1 MHTHQ
6 MRSRRASAALV
17 IVVASVALAVSACG
31 GSDDTGASKQSN
43 TKDTTTT
50 TTKKKGSDGSSIAS
64 GILDKASKSGKFG
77 SGEFDSDTAE
87 CVGGSVIDSLGEDGA
102 QEMSAA
108 AAADYTSDQVDALV
122 TAFNSCVPGSMI
134 APTMVSSFYEGMGVT
149 EPTDS
154 AMVECV
160 GGFVEGKTGE
170 IVKEGIASQATD
182 AVPEITLKAFD
193 KCMPPEDISA
203 LLEKAFTSSGLTDT
217 QASCV
222 ATELKGQITV
232 SDLVAAGGAG
242 GNPDLEAKIKSA
254 AEGCR

>member
-1 MHTHQ
+1 MQNHQ
-6 MRSRRASAALV
+6 TRTRRASATLV
-17 IVVASVALAVSACG
+17 LVVATAALLASGCG
-31 GSDDTGASKQSN
+31 GNDDSTASKDSN
-43 TKDTTTT
+43 TKETTTT
-50 TTKKKGSDGSSIAS
+50 AKKSSGGDSGGIAS

-122 TAFNSCVPGSMI
+122 TAFNDCVPGSMI

-149 EPTDS
+149 QPTDS

-160 GGFVEGKTGE
+160 GNFVEGKTGE
-170 IVKEGIASQATD
+170 IVKEGLAAEATD
-182 AVPEITLKAFD
+182 AMPEITLKSFD
-193 KCMPPEDISA
+193 KCMPPDDITG
-203 LLEKAFTSSGLTDT
+203 LLEKAFASSGLTNT

-222 ATELKGQITV
+222 AAALKGQITV
-232 SDLVAAGGAG
+232 SDLVAAGAPG
-242 GNPDLEAKIKSA
+242 GDPALEAKVKSA